1 MLQLLHH
8 EEEFEEKERECVCD
22 DIERQHLFVLNI
34 WSGMGPVLR
43 KHSKYAVLTKDTW
56 LGF

>member
-8 EEEFEEKERECVCD
+8 EEEFEEKERVCD

-34 WSGMGPVLR
+34 RSGMGPVLR
-43 KHSKYAVLTKDTW
+43 KHSKYAVLTKDT
-56 LGF
+56 